1 VLGHLVVGASGP
13 DTPGYLSLRERGLVN
28 FEA

>member
-1 VLGHLVVGASGP
+1 VVIGAPGP

-28 FEA
+28 FDA

>member
-1 VLGHLVVGASGP
+1 VVVGAPGP

-28 FEA
+28 FDA